1 MAIGK
6 GLHSFKIKVMP
17 KRLIIALL
25 FAAFVPAL
33 PAQRGSFG
41 GGFHGSHIGGGFA
54 GNREGRFGRGGAYW
68 GDPYFYADF
77 PYQSLAYQA
86 PAPPVVIVQP
96 SIVAPAEPE
105 HQPESV
111 MIEWQGDRYVRSRGQ
126 HESSAAQDYSES
138 PSDAS
143 VGRSAA
149 QSQRALQSSA
159 VELPPAVLVYRDGHR
174 ENVAD
179 YVIARGNLYTRGN
192 YWRDGYWT
200 KNIQLATIDIPATMK
215 ANEQSG
221 VKFVLPSSPNEVV
234 TRP

>member
-1 MAIGK
+1 M
-6 GLHSFKIKVMP
+6 V
-17 KRLIIALL
+17 L

-33 PAQRGSFG
+33 AAQRGGFG
-41 GGFHGSHIGGGFA
+41 GGFHGGSHNGVGFTGSRNGRLGGYP
-54 GNREGRFGRGGAYW
+54 AYW

-105 HQPESV
+105 HQSESV
-111 MIEWQGDRYVRSRGQ
+111 MIEWQGDRYVRSTGE
-126 HESSAAQDYSES
+126 H
-138 PSDAS
+138 
-143 VGRSAA
+143 
-149 QSQRALQSSA
+149 QSSA
-159 VELPPAVLVYRDGHR
+159 EGYSETGAAVPLDSSSQSHAVSHSELPPAVLVYRDGHR

-200 KNIQLATIDIPATMK
+200 KNIQLASLDLPATLK